1 MLARILLWIKLLFW
15 PRFRVLDTPGSYVV
29 RCPGEYLSIGWSG
42 DQPVEIVVYEMLADH
57 QKRVKH
63 IKSQRGLKSIEI
75 RAPFA
80 VIEIAGQGRIEAKG

>member
-1 MLARILLWIKLLFW
+1 MLARIVLWIKLLFW
-15 PRFRVLDTPGSYVV
+15 PRFRMLDTPGSYVV

-57 QKRVKH
+57 QKEVKH
-63 IKSQRGLKSIEI
+63 IKSDSGLKSIEI

-80 VIEIAGQGRIEAKG
+80 VVEIVNAGRIEVKG